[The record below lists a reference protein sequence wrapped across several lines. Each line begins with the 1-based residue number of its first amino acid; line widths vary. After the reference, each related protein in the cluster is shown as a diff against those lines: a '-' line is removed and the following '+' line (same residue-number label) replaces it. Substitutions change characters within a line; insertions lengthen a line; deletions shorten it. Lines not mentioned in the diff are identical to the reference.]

1 MYRYIVMLKS
11 NLLFT
16 VVSGSIMFEGME
28 MPCPR
33 DSKAYL
39 TELYGY
45 LGKDCFYNTETQ
57 KYEKR

>member
-1 MYRYIVMLKS
+1 MLKL

-16 VVSGSIMFEGME
+16 VVSGSFMFEGIE
-28 MPCPR
+28 MPCPG

-45 LGKDCFYNTETQ
+45 LGEDCFYNTETQ